1 MQSEL
6 TRLRQGFTGVGNE
19 HDKGQWLALMAEN
32 ERLVLAA
39 LASERAAEK
48 ARQDLEQLIVSSQ
61 RDPLTNTPNR
71 ALMLERLTSAITM
84 AQRRAAHLAVLF
96 LDIDKFKQIN
106 DSLGHTA
113 GDDVLQLVARS
124 LESVVRG
131 SDTVSRHGGDEFLVL
146 LTEVSQRAGAG
157 LIAEKMLKAI
167 AARSD
172 LANPPVGVSVS
183 IGIAIYPDDGIE
195 AQTLV
200 KRADEA
206 MYLSKRNGG
215 KCYSFF
221 DANIPSPP

>member
-1 MQSEL
+1 MEV
-6 TRLRQGFTGVGNE
+6 TRLRRRFTDAGNA
-19 HDKGQWLALMAEN
+19 HDKSQWLALMVEN

-39 LASERAAEK
+39 LASEVAAEK
-48 ARQDLEQLIVSSQ
+48 ARQDLAQLTWSSQ

-71 ALMLERLTSAITM
+71 VLMRERLTSAITM
-84 AQRRAAHLAVLF
+84 AQRRGAHLAVLF

-106 DSLGHTA
+106 DTLGHTA

-124 LESVVRG
+124 LESVVRE

-167 AARSD
+167 AAHCEQATLTRD
-172 LANPPVGVSVS
+172 VSVS
-183 IGIAIYPDDGIE
+183 IGIAIYPDDGTE

-206 MYLSKRNGG
+206 MYLSKRSGG
-215 KCYSFF
+215 RCFAFF
-221 DANIPSPP
+221 DANMPPTP